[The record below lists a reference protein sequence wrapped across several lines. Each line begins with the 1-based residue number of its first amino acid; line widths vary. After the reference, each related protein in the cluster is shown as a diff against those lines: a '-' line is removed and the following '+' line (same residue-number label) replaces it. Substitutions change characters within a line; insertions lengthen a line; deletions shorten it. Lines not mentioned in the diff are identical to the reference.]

1 MSAPSR
7 DHPPKQARSVKP
19 EPRMHEAALVTK
31 EDSKS
36 MPTSDAAPAVSAW
49 DHLPTQGTRFLI
61 AAAIVSILIH
71 LLSGIQLSRVDRPPH
86 IVIDP
91 RNTVK
96 IKVQPL
102 PPDIVKDKTK
112 PQPDLPKILE
122 TPQEKTERPDESK
135 YVGTTDHKTEK
146 ETRVKEDIKREKNK
160 DAGNKGNPDAKTAK
174 IDPLKTPSTK
184 NQEAKSLPTTKTNVV
199 KTEFGTLQFD
209 QTKPKPRNQYE
220 ALLPTSVNDL
230 PGQLNAG
237 FQDFVD
243 DKIEEGDRI
252 DMNTSEYRFISYF
265 TGMRKAIELTWNY
278 PLEAARKGMK
288 GEVGLEFAI
297 GKDGRASRIRV
308 IKSSGYEILDKA
320 IIQAI
325 QLASPFSPL
334 PSGFG
339 KNRIVVTGSFRYIL
353 SSYGSH

>member
-1 MSAPSR
+1 
-7 DHPPKQARSVKP
+7 
-19 EPRMHEAALVTK
+19 MHEATLVAK
-31 EDSKS
+31 EDSAS
-36 MPTSDAAPAVSAW
+36 TSAPGAAPEAPAW
-49 DHLPTQGTRFLI
+49 AHLPTKRSHFLI
-61 AAAIVSILIH
+61 AAALVSILLH
-71 LLSGIQLSRVDRPPH
+71 LLSGIQLSRVDRAPH

-102 PPDIVKDKTK
+102 PPDAIQDKTR
-112 PQPDLPKILE
+112 PQPNLPKILE
-122 TPQEKTERPDESK
+122 TPQVKTERPDEAK
-135 YVGTTDHKTEK
+135 YVGTTDHKTDK
-146 ETRVKEDIKREKNK
+146 ETRVKEEIKREKNK
-160 DAGNKGNPDAKTAK
+160 DAGQKGNPDAQTAK
-174 IDPLKTPSTK
+174 VDPTKTPAK
-184 NQEAKSLPTTKTNVV
+184 KAEEAKSLPTTKTNVV
-199 KTEFGTLQFD
+199 KTEFGSLAFD
-209 QTKPKPRNQYE
+209 SAKPKPRNQYE

-243 DKIEEGDRI
+243 DKVEEGDRI

-297 GKDGRASRIRV
+297 GKDGRASRIRI

-320 IIQAI
+320 IVQAI

-334 PSGFG
+334 PTGFG